1 MVEQSTNNILE
12 NVYKFNGKE
21 LDTQTGYYY
30 YGARYYDPGASVF
43 LSVDPHA
50 EKYPN
55 INPYVY
61 VANNPINAIDPDGRD
76 IVIVHRNSSLKY
88 ENGKLYNENG
98 SAYTGRVRGFL
109 QKTLNALETI
119 SKSSEGLNMVSTL
132 QSSNNT
138 FKIEEGS
145 SQFNASN
152 RYKAYANQ
160 IETDPLQS
168 TVKDMKL
175 DIEGGSGGVIQWNT
189 SGIPIQTSDG
199 MKRDAV
205 IDLAHEMFHALDAN
219 NGMLDDRRES
229 GVKRSEWQA
238 TYRENIL
245 RGELGK
251 PLRTN
256 YRHSVD
262 ENGVKRG
269 IEPSMLDSSNKNVK
283 PVWYQ

>member
-1 MVEQSTNNILE
+1 M
-12 NVYKFNGKE
+12 
-21 LDTQTGYYY
+21 
-30 YGARYYDPGASVF
+30 
-43 LSVDPHA
+43 
-50 EKYPN
+50 
-55 INPYVY
+55 
-61 VANNPINAIDPDGRD
+61 ANNPINAIDPDGRE

-98 SAYTGRVRGFL
+98 SRYTGRVSGFL
-109 QKTLNALETI
+109 QKTLNALGKI
-119 SKSSEGLNMVSTL
+119 SQSGEGLNMITTL
-132 QSSNNT
+132 ESSNNT
-138 FKIEEGS
+138 FKIKEGS
-145 SQFNASN
+145 SQFNESN

-160 IETDPLQS
+160 IETDPQQS
-168 TVKDMKL
+168 RVKDLGL
-175 DIEGGSGGVIQWNT
+175 DLDGGSGGVIQWNT
-189 SGIPIQTSDG
+189 SGIPIQTKDG

-245 RGELGK
+245 RKELGK

-256 YRHSVD
+256 YRHSID
-262 ENGVKRG
+262 ENGIKRG

-283 PVWYQ
+283 PVWY